1 MCMNQILDAL
11 KGRVYQI
18 PQLLL
23 FNYRKLGLSELEL
36 IVIMYIYNDN
46 DSINYNPKKI
56 SNDLDL
62 DVKKVLEVINNLVE
76 KGFLNIELIKINNV
90 RTEVIN
96 LDLMYEK
103 LAFIIMKKDTKKE
116 TNIFETYETELG
128 RALSP
133 TEYEIINS
141 WLDSGYSEELILL
154 ALKEAV
160 YNGVSNFRYIDRIIF
175 EWAKKGIK
183 NKDDVEKNRK
193 EFKKSKE
200 NKELFDYDWLND
212 REDS

>member
-1 MCMNQILDAL
+1 MRRLNN
-11 KGRVYQI
+11 KGRI
-18 PQLLL
+18 SL
-23 FNYRKLGLSELEL
+23 LEL
-36 IVIMYIYNDN
+36 VIIMYILN
-46 DSINYNPKKI
+46 DSDTNYNPKKI
-56 SNDLDL
+56 SNDLDI

-76 KGFLNIELIKINNV
+76 KGFLSVELIKVNNV
-90 RTEVIN
+90 RNEVIN

-103 LAFIIMKKDTKKE
+103 LAFIIMKKDTKRE
-116 TNIFETYETELG
+116 TSIFETYETELG

-183 NKDDVEKNRK
+183 NKEDVERNRK

>member
-1 MCMNQILDAL
+1 MDQILEAL
-11 KGRVYQI
+11 KGKYYQI
-18 PQLLL
+18 PQILL
-23 FNYRKLGLSELEL
+23 FNYRKLGLNELEL
-36 IVIMYIYNDN
+36 VIIMYILN
-46 DSINYNPKKI
+46 DSDTNYNPKKI
-56 SNDLDL
+56 SNDLDI
-62 DVKKVLEVINNLVE
+62 DVKKILEVINNLVE
-76 KGFLNIELIKINNV
+76 KGFLSVELIKVNNV
-90 RTEVIN
+90 RNEVIN

-103 LAFIIMKKDTKKE
+103 LAFIVMKKDIKRE
-116 TNIFETYETELG
+116 TSIFETYETELG

-183 NKDDVEKNRK
+183 NKEDVERNRK

>member
-1 MCMNQILDAL
+1 MNQILDAL

-62 DVKKVLEVINNLVE
+62 DVKKVIEVINNLVE